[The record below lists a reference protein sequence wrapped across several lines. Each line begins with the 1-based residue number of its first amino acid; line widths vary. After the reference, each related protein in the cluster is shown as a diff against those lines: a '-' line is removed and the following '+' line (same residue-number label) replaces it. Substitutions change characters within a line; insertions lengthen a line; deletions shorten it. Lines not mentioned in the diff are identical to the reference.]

1 MGFRDKGSGVAG
13 RSLALRL
20 GISNTRNI
28 EVLINKIYIITS
40 SFFINMYVF
49 CLNFSIKYF

>member
-13 RSLALRL
+13 RALALCL